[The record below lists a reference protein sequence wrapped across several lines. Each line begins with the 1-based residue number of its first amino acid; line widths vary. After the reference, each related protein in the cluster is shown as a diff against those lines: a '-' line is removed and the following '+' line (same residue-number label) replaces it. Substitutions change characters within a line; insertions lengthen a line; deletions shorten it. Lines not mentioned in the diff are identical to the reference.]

1 MSVRDEMLT
10 AQIRPLSQVVGTQS
24 ENTLLA
30 SLPAE
35 DYIRIAGHL
44 IAVPMRAKDRLCKQD
59 APIEGVYFP
68 GGGACALVKTTEE
81 GHTAQIAVVGAEG
94 AIGVSVFFGLH
105 RHPCDVIVHVAG
117 PGAEILP
124 LRAFSDEMEQ
134 RGALYNRIIRYN
146 QALVMQLMQSTA
158 CNGLHS
164 ATERFAYWLLSTHDR
179 AGLDA
184 FPFTHDF
191 AAMML
196 GLRRPTVTLIAGG
209 LQAGGIIEYRRGTV
223 RIIDRAG
230 LEAVSC
236 GCYREASITFGRL
249 LPEVRAAASH

>member
-1 MSVRDEMLT
+1 MSVTDETST
-10 AQIRPLSQVVGTQS
+10 AQIRQLSQVVRMRS

-35 DYIRIAGHL
+35 DHIRIAGQL
-44 IAVPMRAKDRLCKQD
+44 ISVPMRAKERLYRQD

-68 GGGACALVKTTEE
+68 SGGACALVKTTEE
-81 GHTAQIAVVGAEG
+81 GYTVQIAVVGSEG

-117 PGAEILP
+117 PGAEVLP
-124 LRAFSDEMEQ
+124 LRVFSSEMEK
-134 RGALYNRIIRYN
+134 RGAFYNRIIRYN
-146 QALVMQLMQSTA
+146 QALVMQLMQSIA

-164 ATERFAYWLLSTHDR
+164 AAERFACWLLSTHDR
-179 AGLDA
+179 VGLDA

-196 GLRRPTVTLIAGG
+196 GLRRPTVTLIAGR
-209 LQAGGIIEYRRGTV
+209 LQSGGIIEYRRRTV
-223 RIIDRAG
+223 RIIDRAA
-230 LEAVSC
+230 LETVSC
-236 GCYREASITFGRL
+236 RCYRDVRDTFGRL
-249 LPEVRAAASH
+249 LPEVRTAASH